1 MGILSSAL
9 DAASS
14 AVLDVTQKV
23 SDNIGNNLSD
33 TFGSILGNS
42 NRVRI
47 TLGGYTTS
55 DLLSADAAEAI
66 EFELP
71 FNPSSIRID
80 AMAGGKQPIVTSDG
94 RTMLDSVDPRIQVS
108 FTAYVDEVNN
118 ADAFLFERV
127 DRSGVVGIAKTAYH
141 LLSNQEY
148 SVAAY
153 VEGLLAAL
161 RDTGRSQ
168 IWFHWGNMHYGG
180 TLNNVSAK
188 YTMFNPSGNPIKA
201 EIGIRIMCVSKEKRT
216 MKAEWESKY
225 EKAMEELKSYGGS
238 GMGIDL
244 SSSSITDRI
253 LG

>member
-1 MGILSSAL
+1 MGILSGVANAVKDTVK
-9 DAASS
+9 DAAKTAYENIKENGSDM
-14 AVLDVTQKV
+14 LD
-23 SDNIGNNLSD
+23 
-33 TFGSILGNS
+33 SILGN
-42 NRVRI
+42 NDRAKI
-47 TLGGYTTS
+47 ILGGYPNS
-55 DLLSADAAEAI
+55 DFRSADAAKAI

-80 AMAGGKQPIVTSDG
+80 AMAGGMRPVVSTKGTVMQP
-94 RTMLDSVDPRIQVS
+94 LDPRIQVS
-108 FTAYVDEVNN
+108 FTAYVDEVNS

-127 DRSGVVGIAKTAYH
+127 DRSGVVGIAKTVYH
-141 LLSNQEY
+141 VVKNEEY
-148 SVAAY
+148 SVTAY

-168 IWFHWGNMHYGG
+168 IWFLWGDMKYGG

-201 EIGIRIMCVSKEKRT
+201 EIAIRIMCISTEKKT

-225 EKAMEELKSYGGS
+225 ENAMKELKSYGGS
-238 GMGIDL
+238 RMGIDL
-244 SSSSITDRI
+244 SGSSITDRI

>member
-1 MGILSSAL
+1 MGILSGVANAVSG
-9 DAASS
+9 AAQT
-14 AVLDVTQKV
+14 AFENVKD
-23 SDNIGNNLSD
+23 NLSD

-42 NRVRI
+42 DRVRI

-80 AMAGGKQPIVTSDG
+80 AVAGGKQPIVTSDG

-118 ADAFLFERV
+118 ADAFLFERI
-127 DRSGVVGIAKTAYH
+127 DRGGVVGIAKTAYH
-141 LLSNQEY
+141 LSSNQEY

-180 TLNNVSAK
+180 TLNNVSAR

-201 EIGIRIMCVSKEKRT
+201 EITIRIMCVSKEKRT

-238 GMGIDL
+238 EMGIDL
-244 SSSSITDRI
+244 SGSSITDRI
-253 LG
+253 IG